1 VAVAGPGQVL
11 VPEEYP
17 AAAGLELAVLARE
30 LVGAEVAQHR
40 LQDFGTAEQRRA
52 AREDLGA
59 VPGAV
64 QVPELALVEARAKV
78 RAEEARVRAAAVGRA
93 KVLVAV
99 LAGVAEEQ
107 GKAGRVSVALAVG
120 VPAQVLEEG
129 RATGQPGLALEER
142 ALVGVQDP
150 EGVVALGWVQL
161 EQGLLER
168 AAVAQKLRAAGRRR

>member
-17 AAAGLELAVLARE
+17 AAAELALAVLARE

-52 AREDLGA
+52 AREDLG

-150 EGVVALGWVQL
+150 EGVVALVWVQL